1 MWPASRP
8 ADEIGNKIKNYIKEM
23 SNLID
28 GGMGLAGEGTDG
40 VDDTEEDDDDDENIE
55 DLPSVPETDEES
67 KQAARDD
74 AIDEDGVEESKSPV

>member
-1 MWPASRP
+1 MGGQRGGTNNEGGQGAAELWPASRP

-28 GGMGLAGEGTDG
+28 GGMGLAGEGADG
-40 VDDTEEDDDDDENIE
+40 VEDTEEDDDDDENIE

-67 KQAARDD
+67 K
-74 AIDEDGVEESKSPV
+74 